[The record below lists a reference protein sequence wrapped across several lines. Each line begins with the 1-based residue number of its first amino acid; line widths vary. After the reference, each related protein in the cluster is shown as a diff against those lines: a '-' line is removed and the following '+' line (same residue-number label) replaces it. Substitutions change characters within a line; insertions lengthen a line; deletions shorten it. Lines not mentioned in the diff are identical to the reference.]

1 MKALMVTARGV
12 LDVRELPMPEPGP
25 YDALCRTTFGA
36 ICAGTDTHVI
46 DGTFGPDR
54 YPAIIGHETIGEVIV
69 VGSAVTAYAPGDL
82 VTRVAVPPSPNGEY
96 ELAWGG
102 MAEYA
107 VARDHRALARD
118 GHAES
123 SWRAAR
129 VNQVIRTRRLP
140 ARQMP
145 IFITWRETY
154 SYTRRLGVVPG
165 CRVLISGSGA
175 NGLAI
180 AAMAPLLGA
189 AEVALVGSPHR
200 LSEAG
205 RAGASVAVSY
215 TQEAAVGDLVDE
227 WRASVDIL
235 VDATGIRH
243 SLDRLLPAIANDG
256 IVGVYGLDDAG
267 KYAIDPTRAPSFR
280 FLDPGYEEAE
290 AHDAIEQAIDD
301 GLLDAGIWI
310 DEDSTFGWG
319 TIRDAY
325 GAARDRSL
333 IKPVIDLRSPL

>member
-1 MKALMVTARGV
+1 MKVLMVTGRGV

-69 VGSAVTAYAPGDL
+69 VGSAAAAAPGDL
-82 VTRVAVPPSPNGEY
+82 VTRVAVPPSPNGTSS
-96 ELAWGG
+96 LGAGWP
-102 MAEYA
+102 AAA
-107 VARDHRALARD
+107 VARDQGAGARWTCGVELASCTR
-118 GHAES
+118 
-123 SWRAAR
+123 
-129 VNQVIRTRRLP
+129 NQVICTRRPP

-154 SYTRRLGVVPG
+154 RLHATARCRSRLPGPHLRLGRERGRDRRHGAPPRCSRSCTGGVAQDCLRRAVPVRRWPSATRKRRRWG
-165 CRVLISGSGA
+165 IWSTSGV
-175 NGLAI
+175 
-180 AAMAPLLGA
+180 P
-189 AEVALVGSPHR
+189 
-200 LSEAG
+200 
-205 RAGASVAVSY
+205 ASTS
-215 TQEAAVGDLVDE
+215 
-227 WRASVDIL
+227 R

-267 KYAIDPTRAPSFR
+267 KYAIDLDSCTCSG

-310 DEDSTFGWG
+310 DEDSTFAG

-333 IKPVIDLRSPL
+333 IKPSSI